1 MVCGLVTDLYDGAVG
16 AVLLYPHDVALCYAG
31 YADIAA
37 FVRRVFVVLDGDTK
51 HR

>member
-1 MVCGLVTDLYDGAVG
+1 MVYRLVTDLYNGAVV
-16 AVLLYPHDVALCYAG
+16 AVLLYPHDIALCYAG

-37 FVRRVFVVLDGDTK
+37 FIRRVFVVLDGDTK